1 MGWSLFCGP
10 FVLFLVG
17 KLLCAEEKH
26 MLTEVGKARQ
36 FGRVAHVANVHVHG
50 RCGLVCCAVGD

>member
-1 MGWSLFCGP
+1 MRAAGRRKENMGWSLFCGP

-36 FGRVAHVANVHVHG
+36 FGRVAHVANVH
-50 RCGLVCCAVGD
+50 